1 MINDHIGELI
11 SNVFKALGHPARIKI
26 LLLLQD
32 RPLCVSNIIEALGM
46 EQSNTSQHLNVLKNE
61 GLVESRKEGLNV
73 IYRVKSPIVFE
84 LIQCTGKFLL
94 QSLEDTKKQLETG
107 SKSLDAPK
115 NKKISESYTGKYT
128 ATTRTIT

>member
-1 MINDHIGELI
+1 MINDQIGEMI

-73 IYRVKSPIVFE
+73 IYKIRTDTVFD
-84 LIQCTGKFLL
+84 LIQGSGKILL
-94 QSLEDTKKQLETG
+94 QGLEDTKRQLEAG
-107 SKSLDAPK
+107 QPLEQKK
-115 NKKISESYTGKYT
+115 NKKAQSGHVGKYG
-128 ATTRTIT
+128 TRS